1 MITHI
6 EKPILVAELSRIF
19 ASNTMMKSEQNLV
32 HSIIQEI
39 NQNKNGIELDPHHR
53 TALIGIL
60 EKHMDCDNV
69 H

>member
-60 EKHMDCDNV
+60 EKHMKSVNA

>member
-6 EKPILVAELSRIF
+6 EKPILASELSKIF
-19 ASNTMMKSEQNLV
+19 ASSGMMKSEQKLI

-39 NQNKNGIELDPHHR
+39 SQNKNGIELDSHHR

-60 EKHMDCDNV
+60 EKHMNGVDA